1 MYGYGGYGGYGYYSS
16 MIFLIPAILLT
27 LYSQSKVNSAYARF
41 ARVANR
47 RGMTGAQAA
56 RMILDAN
63 GMSDV
68 PIQVVAGKL
77 SDHYDPRHRVMRLSN
92 QVYHEPS
99 IASVA
104 IAAHEAGHAI
114 QHSVGYSPLKIRNTI
129 VPVVNLC
136 SNMAWPILMVGLLM
150 GHSVM
155 GDMVFNL
162 GVLLFSSALVF
173 QLITLPVEF
182 NASNRALEQMEAMGI
197 VTNDQETRGAKKV
210 LSAAALT
217 YVAALAMAVANLIR
231 ILSMRGRRD

>member
-27 LYSQSKVNSAYARF
+27 LYAQSKVNSAYAKF
-41 ARVANR
+41 AQVANR
-47 RGMTGAQAA
+47 RGITGAEAA

-63 GMSDV
+63 GMSEV
-68 PIQVVAGKL
+68 AITVVKGKL
-77 SDHYDPRHRVMRLSN
+77 SDHYDPRRRVMRLSN

-99 IASVA
+99 VASVA

-114 QHSVGYSPLKIRNTI
+114 QHSVGYSPLQIRNTI

-136 SNMAWPILMVGLLM
+136 SNLAWPILMVGLMM

-162 GVLLFSSALVF
+162 GVLMFSSALVF

-182 NASNRALEQMEAMGI
+182 NASRRALEQMEAMGI
-197 VTNDQETRGAKKV
+197 VVDEKESDGAKKV

-217 YVAALAMAVANLIR
+217 YVAAMAMAVANLIR
-231 ILSMRGRRD
+231 ILAMRGRRD

>member
-27 LYSQSKVNSAYARF
+27 LYAQTKVNSAYSKF
-41 ARVANR
+41 AQVRNR
-47 RGMTGAQAA
+47 KGMTGAQAA

-68 PIQVVAGKL
+68 PIQMVSGKL
-77 SDHYDPRHRVMRLSN
+77 SDHYDPRHRVMRLSS

-99 IASVA
+99 VASVA

-114 QHSVGYSPLKIRNTI
+114 QHNVGYTALQIRNTI

-136 SNMAWPILMVGLLM
+136 SNMAWPILMIGLVL

-155 GDMVFNL
+155 GDMAFNL
-162 GVLLFSSALVF
+162 GVLLFSTAVLF

-182 NASNRALEQMEAMGI
+182 NASKRAMEQMEAMGI
-197 VTNDQETRGAKKV
+197 VDGGQEARGARKV
-210 LSAAALT
+210 LNAAALT
-217 YVAALAMAVANLIR
+217 YVAALAMAVSNLIR
-231 ILSMRGRRD
+231 ILAMRGRRD

>member
-16 MIFLIPAILLT
+16 MIFLIPAILFT
-27 LYSQSKVNSAYARF
+27 LYAQSKVNSVYARF

-77 SDHYDPRHRVMRLSN
+77 SDHYDPRHRVMRLSQ

>member
-16 MIFLIPAILLT
+16 MIFLIPAILFT
-27 LYSQSKVNSAYARF
+27 LYAQSKVNSAYARF

-129 VPVVNLC
+129 VPVVNIC

>member
-16 MIFLIPAILLT
+16 MIFLIPAILFT
-27 LYSQSKVNSAYARF
+27 LYAQSKVNSAYARF

-77 SDHYDPRHRVMRLSN
+77 SDHYDPRHRVMRLSQ

-155 GDMVFNL
+155 GDMIFNL